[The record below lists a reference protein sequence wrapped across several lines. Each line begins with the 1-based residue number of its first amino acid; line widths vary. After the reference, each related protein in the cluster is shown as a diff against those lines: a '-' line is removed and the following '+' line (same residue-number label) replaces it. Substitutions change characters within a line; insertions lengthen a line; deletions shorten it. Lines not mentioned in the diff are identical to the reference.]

1 MLRFLVILLPIF
13 SFADT
18 AFLDGTIVTMDPRAT
33 TAEAVLVEGDRIVRV
48 GSNADVRSRLSPKGV
63 VVDLRR
69 RTMLP
74 GFYAAHDHFPTSAFI
89 DLFQV
94 DLNSPP
100 IGVRKS
106 IDDIVAALGERAAQ
120 TPAGQWIV
128 GRGYDDTL
136 LKEQRHPTR
145 QDLDRAS
152 TRHPIWI
159 VHTSGHLGVA
169 NSAAL
174 SIARVTAATPQP
186 NGGVIRRDESGQPNG
201 VFEETLSLVNRHVPP
216 FTRDQ
221 RLEAVRHAGQKYL
234 AKGVTTAVIT
244 GADLQRLGDLK
255 EALARGWL
263 PLRVNAYLANRVQMP
278 ATLGDATKLGGESGQ
293 IRVIGVKILQDGS
306 LQGYTGYL
314 TAPYHVQPEGKQDFR
329 GYPSRSREQL
339 QRLVSQYHRG
349 GYQVAIHGNGD
360 AAIDDILESFAKA
373 QSEFPRNDTRHR
385 IEHCQTPRED
395 QLDRMRE
402 LGISPSFFVGH
413 VFYWGDRHRDLF
425 LGPARAARIS
435 PLASTHRRA
444 IRFSVHN
451 DTPVTPV
458 DPLMLVW
465 TAVTRETK
473 AGKVLGA
480 DQRISVL
487 DALRAITSDAAWQNH
502 DEAARGSIEP
512 GKVADFVI
520 VSENPLTVPA
530 ARIRDITIE
539 ETIIG
544 GRSVWKR

>member
-1 MLRFLVILLPIF
+1 
-13 SFADT
+13 
-18 AFLDGTIVTMDPRAT
+18 
-33 TAEAVLVEGDRIVRV
+33 
-48 GSNADVRSRLSPKGV
+48 
-63 VVDLRR
+63 
-69 RTMLP
+69 MLP
-74 GFYAAHDHFPTSAFI
+74 GFYAAHDHFPTSAFTE
-89 DLFQV
+89 LFQV

-100 IGVRKS
+100 IGSRKS
-106 IDDIVAALGERAAQ
+106 IEEIVEALRERAAR
-120 TPAGQWIV
+120 TPAGQWIT

-136 LKEQRHPTR
+136 LEEQRHPTR

-174 SIARVTAATPQP
+174 AIAGVTASTPPPAGGMIRKDPATKEP
-186 NGGVIRRDESGQPNG
+186 DG
-201 VFEETLSLVNRHVPP
+201 VFEEGLSIVARHIPG

-221 RLEAVRHAGQKYL
+221 RLEAVRHANTRYL
-234 AKGVTTAVIT
+234 AKGVTTTVIT
-244 GADLQRLGDLK
+244 GANIERLSDLN

-263 PLRVNAYLANRVQMP
+263 SLRVNVLLSSGKVP
-278 ATLGDATKLGGESGQ
+278 ATLAAAARLGDRPG
-293 IRVIGVKILQDGS
+293 RVRVRGVKIWQDGF
-306 LQGYTGYL
+306 LQGYTGFL
-314 TAPYHVQPEGKQDFR
+314 TAPYHVQPEGKQDFH

-339 QRLVSQYHRG
+339 EKLVSRYHRG

-360 AAIDDILESFAKA
+360 AAIDDIIEAFAKA
-373 QSEFPRNDTRHR
+373 QRELPRQDARHR

-395 QLDRMRE
+395 QLDRLRE

-435 PLASTHRRA
+435 PLGSALRRG

-473 AGKVLGA
+473 AGQPLGA
-480 DQRISVL
+480 DQRIPVL
-487 DALRAITSDAAWQNH
+487 NALRAVTSDAAWQNH

-512 GKVADFVI
+512 GKLADFVI
-520 VSENPLTVPA
+520 LAENPLTVAP
-530 ARIRDITIE
+530 ARIRGIAIE